1 MRETG
6 APCGTRRD
14 VLRLSFWT
22 VRSGRP
28 RPHGRKQPGGS
39 TARDRRNRGRQTR
52 TKRVARARCA
62 RGWIRSPGPSARP
75 ERGIPRARGDE
86 AGLGCD
92 DFGIERKSPARAGMN
107 RRKREASTSAERL
120 PRTRGDEPS
129 PQGRGQGPQA
139 PLPRARGDEPCIGD
153 WANGACATARHARG
167 GTMDR
172 VRRSGRP
179 EATPARAGT
188 NARDPHTRGEHL
200 EIWSARSHNRSF
212 PRARGDDH
220 EATKREPRRRGTKAL
235 RSTDAGATW
244 TTKPGTERTAPEMP
258 VIR

>member
-1 MRETG
+1 MIARTLPVAREKEADKPEAGQGQSGLKSPPGRDARHRPARITASRRG
-6 APCGTRRD
+6 ARRPSR
-14 VLRLSFWT
+14 VLGEVSQQQDRN
-22 VRSGRP
+22 RSP
-28 RPHGRKQPGGS
+28 RPS
-39 TARDRRNRGRQTR
+39 
-52 TKRVARARCA
+52 
-62 RGWIRSPGPSARP
+62 
-75 ERGIPRARGDE
+75 
-86 AGLGCD
+86 
-92 DFGIERKSPARAGMN
+92 
-107 RRKREASTSAERL
+107 
-120 PRTRGDEPS
+120 GDEPS

-153 WANGACATARHARG
+153 WANGACATAPHARG

-200 EIWSARSHNRSF
+200 GIWSARSHNRSF

-235 RSTDAGATW
+235 RSTDASATW